1 MKLKPIHEQVIVV
14 TGASS
19 GNGLATAEMAA
30 AKGAA
35 VVLVAR
41 NEAAL
46 ETIRSRIEASGGRAV
61 ACVADVSDEDAVAHI
76 VDTALKAYEGF
87 DSWVNNA
94 AVAAYGTLEQIPI
107 ADHRRIFD
115 VNYFGVLYGSLAATR
130 HLRGRGGAII
140 NVGSVLSDRA
150 ILQQGPYCATKH
162 AVEALT
168 ETLRMELEREGAGIS
183 VTLVKPGPIDTL
195 FPEHARNYMDVPPRL
210 PPPLYH
216 PDLVADAVLFACT
229 HPRRS
234 LYVGGG
240 GLLSA
245 LIGRAAPR
253 LTDFVMEAV
262 GTRMQ
267 QKPGDP
273 GDPQR
278 RDNLYEPRADGKRR
292 GSQDVGSRRTSLTL
306 QAQKY
311 PARAGL
317 MAVGSVVVLAIAG
330 RSLVRRGGA
339 KRDR

>member
-1 MKLKPIHEQVIVV
+1 MTLKPIHEQVIVI
-14 TGASS
+14 TGATS

-30 AKGAA
+30 AQGAA
-35 VVLVAR
+35 VILVAR

-46 ETIRSRIEASGGRAV
+46 DTVRTRIEASGGRAV
-61 ACVADVSDEDAVAHI
+61 TCVADVSEKEAVGRI
-76 VDTALKAYEGF
+76 VDAAEMAYGGF

-94 AVAAYGTLEQIPI
+94 AVATYGTLEQVPV

-115 VNYFGVLYGSLAATR
+115 VNYFGVLHGSLAAAR
-130 HLRGRGGAII
+130 YLRGRGGAII
-140 NVGSVLSDRA
+140 NIGSILSDRA
-150 ILQQGPYCATKH
+150 ILQQGPYSATKH

-168 ETLRMELEREGAGIS
+168 ETLRMELEQEGAGIS
-183 VTLVKPGPIDTL
+183 VTLIKPGAIDTL
-195 FPEHARNYMDVPPRL
+195 FPEHARNYMDAPPRL

-216 PDLVADAVLFACT
+216 PDLVAEAILFACS

-267 QKPGDP
+267 QKPAEP

-278 RDNLYEPRADGKRR
+278 RDNLYEPKADGQRR
-292 GSQDVGSRRTSLTL
+292 GSQDVGARRSSFTL
-306 QAQKY
+306 QVQKY
-311 PARAGL
+311 PVRAGL
-317 MAVGSVVVLAIAG
+317 MALVALAIAG
-330 RSLVRRGGA
+330 GTLALTNGA
-339 KRDR
+339 TRDR